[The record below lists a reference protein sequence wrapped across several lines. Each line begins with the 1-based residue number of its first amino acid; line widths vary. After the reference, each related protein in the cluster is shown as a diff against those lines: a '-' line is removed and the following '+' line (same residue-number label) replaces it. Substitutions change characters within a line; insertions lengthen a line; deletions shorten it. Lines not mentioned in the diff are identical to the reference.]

1 MQALEFLC
9 QNDKYRAKPVGVTVT
24 FIPPFPSGH
33 TQVCAKGLEVT
44 ESTACQGTDKRKGG
58 TSFCAPVATEGT
70 HSPLHGVFSFSGV
83 LSVMCEPAV
92 KCSGSSGPTDSKL
105 VEHMLCRIYFVGE
118 NN

>member
-33 TQVCAKGLEVT
+33 WRVEHVREPTKE
-44 ESTACQGTDKRKGG
+44 K
-58 TSFCAPVATEGT
+58 EGQASVHLWPQKVLT
-70 HSPLHGVFSFSGV
+70 PLLHGVFSFSGV